1 MKKILCYITI
11 SILLISSISCVQR
24 MADQL
29 AGRHWIKHPETG
41 KQIWVPYGVTWDSK
55 YRVWRYVDGD
65 ICGDGYLYDN
75 DN

>member
-1 MKKILCYITI
+1 
-11 SILLISSISCVQR
+11 